1 MAIDEMLSPER
12 IAETASPDPRA
23 WNSELSELQVQ
34 PLTGEEHKPVVECLN
49 AIAPAQCHNRPSESL
64 NRACMVPVVSANTGS
79 GMDV

>member
-34 PLTGEEHKPVVECLN
+34 PLTGEEHKQVW
-49 AIAPAQCHNRPSESL
+49 
-64 NRACMVPVVSANTGS
+64 SA
-79 GMDV
+79 